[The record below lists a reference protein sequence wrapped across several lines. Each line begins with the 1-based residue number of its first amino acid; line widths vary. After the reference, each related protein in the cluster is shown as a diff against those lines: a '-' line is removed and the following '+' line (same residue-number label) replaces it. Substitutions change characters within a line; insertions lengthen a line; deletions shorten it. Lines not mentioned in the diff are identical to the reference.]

1 MNWPYAA
8 VEQLPRLVYDVLV
21 DLINRDLDQ
30 AS

>member
-1 MNWPYAA
+1 MNWPYGA